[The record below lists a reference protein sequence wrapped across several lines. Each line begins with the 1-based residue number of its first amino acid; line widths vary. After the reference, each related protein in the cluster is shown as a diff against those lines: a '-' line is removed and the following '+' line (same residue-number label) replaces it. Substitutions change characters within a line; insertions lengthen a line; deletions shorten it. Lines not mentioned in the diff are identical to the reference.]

1 MLKDI
6 KNTLSQSAVYGLSRV
21 ATKLVSFVLIPLYT
35 SVYASDAIA
44 NINLLESFW
53 QYLFTVC
60 MFGFEVAI
68 VNFWGSATDES
79 RKKKILFSFFSM
91 MVFNASVFIAAG
103 FLIPDGLA
111 EFILK
116 EKGLENVVSYCFL
129 ISAFE
134 TLLILPMTI
143 ARINNKPVLYTVIT
157 VSSLLI
163 NLILQL
169 VFILKYSFGF
179 EYVFLAKLIAPAV
192 MFIVFVPYVLK
203 NLEINFNAD
212 EIRDI
217 LKFSFPMMLAMLTS
231 ILLNSVD
238 RFILTDYVS
247 KTEVAI
253 YTTGYSVGS
262 VTNAFVL
269 TPFYLAIQI
278 IFWKKINDDNFR
290 RFMTKTSTYL
300 FFVMISISLIIT
312 LVIPY
317 AIKVFV
323 RNPELWASM
332 EIVPFILFANC
343 FVALFTFPSL
353 DFYYLKQTKYIFI
366 ISLICLVFKV
376 IANFAFIQF
385 GGIFSSAIIT
395 VLAYVL
401 MMALGYLLTKKQ
413 SFTKYEFYKLNLL
426 SILFMVFTGL
436 LFIIN
441 TGSLPVDLAIKI
453 LLLVLFFTILYFTK
467 FFEPVEIESMK
478 KIFNKY
484 LFKKAT

>member
-21 ATKLVSFVLIPLYT
+21 ATKLVSFILIPLYT

-68 VNFWGSATDES
+68 VNFWGSASDES
-79 RKKKILFSFFSM
+79 RKKKIIFSFFSM
-91 MVFNASVFIAAG
+91 MVFNAAVFIAAG
-103 FLIPDGLA
+103 FFIPESIS

-116 EKGLENVVSYCFL
+116 ERGLDNAVSYCFF

-143 ARINNKPVLYTVIT
+143 ARINSKPVLYTVIT

-169 VFILKYSFGF
+169 LFILKFSFNF
-179 EYVFLAKLIAPAV
+179 EYIFLAKLIAPAFV
-192 MFIVFVPYVLK
+192 FIVFVPYVLK
-203 NLEINFNAD
+203 NLEVNFD
-212 EIRDI
+212 SHEIREI

-238 RFILTDYVS
+238 RFILTEYVS
-247 KTEVAI
+247 KTDVAV

-262 VTNAFVL
+262 VTNAFVI

-300 FFVMISISLIIT
+300 FFVMILISLIIT
-312 LVIPY
+312 LAIPY
-317 AIKVFV
+317 AIKIFV
-323 RNPELWASM
+323 RNPELWSSM

-343 FVALFTFPSL
+343 FVALFIFPSL
-353 DFYYLKQTKYIFI
+353 DFYFLKQTKYIFI
-366 ISLICLVFKV
+366 ISLICLLFKV
-376 IANFAFIQF
+376 LANIAFIKY
-385 GGIFSSAIIT
+385 GGIFASALVTI
-395 VLAYVL
+395 LAYIL
-401 MMALGYLLTKKQ
+401 MMALGFHFTKKE
-413 SFTKYEFYKLNLL
+413 SFTKYEFYKLSLL
-426 SILFMVFTGL
+426 SV
-436 LFIIN
+436 LFIIMAPVFFIIE
-441 TGSLPVDLAIKI
+441 TGISLVDISLKII
-453 LLLVLFFTILYFTK
+453 LLILFFIILYVTK

-484 LFKKAT
+484 ILNKA